1 MWMEGEILSRS
12 NVSLSIT
19 VCHSWYQQ
27 PTNTAAG
34 VDLMVELSSSC
45 WQSCRACS
53 SSALLCWLAAPFLRE
68 ISETDLAS
76 RRAAAVGGESQYRTV
91 RRHTCFGDMTEPN
104 GYMAS
109 SQSRTFFSNVFAFIG
124 SHDTNVYINIKQ
136 KAKPIEKIKYAPWS
150 FIRWTCQ
157 QCPES
162 RGSGEHA
169 DKKHCQRHYGPRR
182 WLLWPVNLVW

>member
-1 MWMEGEILSRS
+1 MA
-12 NVSLSIT
+12 
-19 VCHSWYQQ
+19 
-27 PTNTAAG
+27 AAG

-45 WQSCRACS
+45 SAVLAELQS

-109 SQSRTFFSNVFAFIG
+109 SQSRTFFSNAFAFIETHG
-124 SHDTNVYINIKQ
+124 TNMYINIKQ
-136 KAKPIEKIKYAPWS
+136 KTKPSEKIENA
-150 FIRWTCQ
+150 
-157 QCPES
+157 
-162 RGSGEHA
+162 H
-169 DKKHCQRHYGPRR
+169 
-182 WLLWPVNLVW
+182 

>member
-12 NVSLSIT
+12 NVSLSIA

-27 PTNTAAG
+27 LTNGCSRRGSNGGA
-34 VDLMVELSSSC
+34 LQCWQC

-53 SSALLCWLAAPFLRE
+53 SSALLCCSACGSFALLCWLAAPFLRE

-91 RRHTCFGDMTEPN
+91 RRHTCFGDMTESN

-109 SQSRTFFSNVFAFIG
+109 SQSWTFFSNAFAFWE
-124 SHDTNVYINIKQ
+124 SWDKHVHQHQTEDKTKLYLLDMS
-136 KAKPIEKIKYAPWS
+136 AMPWVK
-150 FIRWTCQ
+150 RL
-157 QCPES
+157 
-162 RGSGEHA
+162 
-169 DKKHCQRHYGPRR
+169 RR
-182 WLLWPVNLVW
+182 TRR